1 MFAVRAL
8 PPPQTHTPMLTV
20 REGTPRQNF
29 LQQRPMPKD
38 QKIGFLNLFFSHH
51 LGVSAVLRLRP
62 PTPTGTSAPHSQQTS
77 TVQPLFSLLPSPLL
91 RTMADKYKVAPEPNG
106 DAPAAASDET
116 KGEAKAMGERRPSVA
131 FMNESVT
138 NKGSVEIVEEEWSFE
153 HVKLLYVDGEDD
165 GARENA
171 RSAPA
176 PARTGT
182 ISLRKRLCVQVCLC
196 MLCMHAQDRMCV

>member
-1 MFAVRAL
+1 
-8 PPPQTHTPMLTV
+8 
-20 REGTPRQNF
+20 
-29 LQQRPMPKD
+29 
-38 QKIGFLNLFFSHH
+38 
-51 LGVSAVLRLRP
+51 
-62 PTPTGTSAPHSQQTS
+62 
-77 TVQPLFSLLPSPLL
+77 
-91 RTMADKYKVAPEPNG
+91 MADKYKVAPEPNG

-176 PARTGT
+176 PKAALAPSKPVVKKKQTKVKQEE
-182 ISLRKRLCVQVCLC
+182 S
-196 MLCMHAQDRMCV
+196 A